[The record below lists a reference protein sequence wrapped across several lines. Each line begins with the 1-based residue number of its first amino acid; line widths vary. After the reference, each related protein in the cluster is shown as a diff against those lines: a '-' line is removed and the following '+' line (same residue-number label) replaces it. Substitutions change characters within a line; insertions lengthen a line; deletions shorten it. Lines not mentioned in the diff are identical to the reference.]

1 MRKSDN
7 RIRLKD
13 RADERG
19 EKFMTKKKYRELT
32 VGEYGGY
39 GRRVSPMI
47 RLNGLWLEE
56 AGFHAGDPVL
66 VRCED
71 GKLIITQDIARAEML
86 EAEKAFMEEETKK
99 LRKKFLKEKEDLH
112 ARLVAERQ
120 EEYGRT
126 SEAEEEPFSDSWMEN
141 RSGLIINN
149 LEKRAAG
156 KEDADVQQ

>member
-1 MRKSDN
+1 M
-7 RIRLKD
+7 
-13 RADERG
+13 A
-19 EKFMTKKKYRELT
+19 KKKYRELT

-39 GRRVSPMI
+39 ARRVSPMI

-71 GKLIITQDIARAEML
+71 GKLVITQDRARAEML

-99 LRKKFLKEKEDLH
+99 LRKKFLKEKEDFH

-120 EEYGRT
+120 AGYGT
-126 SEAEEEPFSDSWMEN
+126 ITEAGTE
-141 RSGLIINN
+141 
-149 LEKRAAG
+149 
-156 KEDADVQQ
+156 V

>member
-1 MRKSDN
+1 M
-7 RIRLKD
+7 
-13 RADERG
+13 A
-19 EKFMTKKKYRELT
+19 KKKYRELT

-71 GKLIITQDIARAEML
+71 GKLIITQDRARAEML

-99 LRKKFLKEKEDLH
+99 LRKMFLSGLWRSGRPGMVQLRKP
-112 ARLVAERQ
+112 ERKC
-120 EEYGRT
+120 ERYGKDYYGRCN
-126 SEAEEEPFSDSWMEN
+126 ERRYRQNCDGF
-141 RSGLIINN
+141 
-149 LEKRAAG
+149 
-156 KEDADVQQ
+156 

>member
-1 MRKSDN
+1 M
-7 RIRLKD
+7 
-13 RADERG
+13 A
-19 EKFMTKKKYRELT
+19 KKKYRELT

-71 GKLIITQDIARAEML
+71 GKLIITQDRVRAEML
-86 EAEKAFMEEETKK
+86 ETEKAFMEEKTKK
-99 LRKKFLKEKEDLH
+99 LRKMLLKEKEDLH

-126 SEAEEEPFSDSWMEN
+126 VEAEEEPFSDSWMEN
-141 RSGLIINN
+141 RYGLIIHN
-149 LEKRAAG
+149 LEKRTAEKG
-156 KEDADVQQ
+156 DADVQ

>member
-1 MRKSDN
+1 M
-7 RIRLKD
+7 
-13 RADERG
+13 A
-19 EKFMTKKKYRELT
+19 KKKYRELT

-71 GKLIITQDIARAEML
+71 GKLIITQDRARAEML

-99 LRKKFLKEKEDLH
+99 LRKKFLEEREDFH
-112 ARLVAERQ
+112 ERLVAERQ

-126 SEAEEEPFSDSWMEN
+126 SEVEEEPFSDLRVEK
-141 RSGLIINN
+141 RSGLIIHN
-149 LEKRAAG
+149 LETRTAG
-156 KEDADVQQ
+156 KGDADVQQ

>member
-1 MRKSDN
+1 M
-7 RIRLKD
+7 
-13 RADERG
+13 A
-19 EKFMTKKKYRELT
+19 KKKYRELT

-47 RLNGLWLEE
+47 RLSGLWLEE

-71 GKLIITQDIARAEML
+71 GKLIITQDRARAEML

-99 LRKKFLKEKEDLH
+99 LRKKFLKEKEELH

-120 EEYGRT
+120 TGYGT
-126 SEAEEEPFSDSWMEN
+126 AAED
-141 RSGLIINN
+141 GL
-149 LEKRAAG
+149 E
-156 KEDADVQQ
+156 V